1 MGEIRNIH
9 RKFVYKYMNHKHAIQ
24 MIKDGVLWFS
34 LPEAWE
40 DSFESIVTTTIY
52 DVDGVLLDY
61 PLRKKLVATC
71 FAQRYACEAQWKA
84 YSRNPE
90 DFLVQVK
97 FDYDK
102 LLQLMKLSDC
112 DFYVSEIKYQ
122 SYADT
127 YHNIRKCIE
136 SQSFRDAFVRSEK
149 QCTCSPEDITRLIK
163 PLSYKYN
170 AFEYEGELRFFAVNN
185 EDITENGVSIKI
197 PNIHEAIES
206 ICIDPQI
213 RKEEDRGTK
222 IAQIKDSLK
231 QEYSNIA
238 VGDVNI
244 EDNDLDIHLSSL
256 YRTPKGKRK
265 FVLSNKNN
273 QH

>member
-9 RKFVYKYMNHKHAIQ
+9 RKFVYKYMNYKHAIQ
-24 MIKDGVLWFS
+24 MIQDCMLWFS
-34 LPEAWE
+34 LPEAWD
-40 DSFESIVTTTIY
+40 DSFESLVTTSVY
-52 DVDGVLLDY
+52 NVDGEQFDY

-71 FAQRYACEAQWKA
+71 FAQRYACEAQWKV

-127 YHNIRKCIE
+127 YHNVRKCIE

-149 QCTCSPEDITRLIK
+149 QCTCSPENITRLIK

-170 AFEYEGELRFFAVNN
+170 AFEYEGELRFFTVNN
-185 EDITENGVSIKI
+185 EDVTGKGVSIKI

-213 RKEEDRGTK
+213 RKEEYKGTK

-231 QEYSNIA
+231 QEYSSIA
-238 VGDVNI
+238 VGDVKI

-256 YRTPKGKRK
+256 YRTIKERRK
-265 FVLSNKNN
+265 FNLAASDD
-273 QH
+273 